1 MNLKDQYL
9 EYFRNGISSTI
20 NEGKSYN
27 DERKAS
33 NLVNKKMK
41 ELYDLLKD
49 ESIESDINKTLM
61 LNYTYYVVML
71 EARNSVWPYDNM
83 SFSRRIG
90 EIWEPFCK
98 IPFSFNSYTKFY
110 KPPTFKDFKTQFD
123 NSVVDKFI
131 KKFNLTIEG
140 INELKNVVNKV
151 WSFSESGA
159 INLKEDLHFEHGGK
173 KYVVDFKSGFAS
185 NEKGNLNRLLLVA
198 KIYSELEYP
207 CLLFVRQEENNN
219 NYLKVIENSGL
230 WKVYRS
236 DEVYEKIFELTGI
249 NLKEWM
255 DINIDWKNDISA
267 EFKNYLET
275 NKLIQYLTW

>member
-27 DERKAS
+27 DKKEAS
-33 NLVNKKMK
+33 KLVNKKMK

-49 ESIESDINKTLM
+49 ETIESDINKTLM

-110 KPPTFKDFKTQFD
+110 NPPTFEDFKTKFD
-123 NSVVDKFI
+123 KSVVDKFI
-131 KKFNLTIEG
+131 EEFNLTIEG
-140 INELKNVVNKV
+140 INELKNVVNKI

-159 INLKEDLHFEHGGK
+159 INLKEDLHFEHCGK
-173 KYVVDFKSGFAS
+173 KYVVDFKSGFGS
-185 NEKGNLNRLLLVA
+185 NEKGNVNRLLLVA
-198 KIYSELEYP
+198 KIYSELKYP
-207 CLLFVRQEENNN
+207 CLLFVRQEENNS
-219 NYLKVIENSGL
+219 YLKVIENSGL

-236 DEVYEKIFELTGI
+236 DEVYDKIFKLTSI

-255 DINIDWKNDISA
+255 DINIDWKNDISV

-275 NKLIQYLTW
+275 NELIQYLTW

>member
-20 NEGKSYN
+20 NEGKLNN
-27 DERKAS
+27 DKKEAS
-33 NLVNKKMK
+33 KLVNKKMK

-49 ESIESDINKTLM
+49 ETIESDINKTLM

-110 KPPTFKDFKTQFD
+110 NPPTFEDFKTKFD
-123 NSVVDKFI
+123 KSVVDKFI
-131 KKFNLTIEG
+131 EEFNLTIEG
-140 INELKNVVNKV
+140 INELKNVVNKI

-173 KYVVDFKSGFAS
+173 KYVVDFKSGFGS
-185 NEKGNLNRLLLVA
+185 NEKGNVNRLLLVA
-198 KIYSELEYP
+198 KIYSELKYP
-207 CLLFVRQEENNN
+207 CLLFVRQEENN

-236 DEVYEKIFELTGI
+236 DEVYDKIFKLTSI

-255 DINIDWKNDISA
+255 DINIDWKNDISV

-275 NKLIQYLTW
+275 NELIQYLTW

>member
-20 NEGKSYN
+20 NEGKSY
-27 DERKAS
+27 DDQKEAS
-33 NLVNKKMK
+33 KLVNKKMK

-110 KPPTFKDFKTQFD
+110 NPPTFEEFKTKFD
-123 NSVVDKFI
+123 KSVVDKFI
-131 KKFNLTIEG
+131 EEFNLTIEG

-159 INLKEDLHFEHGGK
+159 INLKEDLHFEHGGT
-173 KYVVDFKSGFAS
+173 KYVVDFKSGFGS
-185 NEKGNLNRLLLVA
+185 NEKGNVNRLLLVA
-198 KIYSELEYP
+198 KIYSELKYP
-207 CLLFVRQEENNN
+207 CLLFVRQKENNS
-219 NYLKVIENSGL
+219 YLNVIENSRL
-230 WKVYRS
+230 WEVYRS
-236 DEVYEKIFELTGI
+236 DEVYEKIFKLTSI

-255 DINIDWKNDISA
+255 DINIDWKNDISV

-275 NKLIQYLTW
+275 NKLIEYLTW

>member
-20 NEGKSYN
+20 NEGKSY
-27 DERKAS
+27 DDQKEAS
-33 NLVNKKMK
+33 KLVNKKMK

-110 KPPTFKDFKTQFD
+110 NPPTFEEFKTKFD
-123 NSVVDKFI
+123 KSVVDKFI
-131 KKFNLTIEG
+131 EEFNLTIEG

-159 INLKEDLHFEHGGK
+159 INLKEDLHFEHGGT
-173 KYVVDFKSGFAS
+173 KYVVDFKSGFGS
-185 NEKGNLNRLLLVA
+185 NEKGNVNRLLLVA
-198 KIYSELEYP
+198 KIYSELKYP
-207 CLLFVRQEENNN
+207 CLLFVRQKENNS
-219 NYLKVIENSGL
+219 YLNVIENSRL
-230 WKVYRS
+230 WEVYRS
-236 DEVYEKIFELTGI
+236 DAVYEKIFKLTSI

-255 DINIDWKNDISA
+255 DINIDWKNDISV

>member
-20 NEGKSYN
+20 NEGKSY
-27 DERKAS
+27 DDQKEAS
-33 NLVNKKMK
+33 KLVNKKMK

-49 ESIESDINKTLM
+49 KSIESDINKTLM

-110 KPPTFKDFKTQFD
+110 NPPTFEEFKTKFD
-123 NSVVDKFI
+123 KSVVDKFI
-131 KKFNLTIEG
+131 EEFNLTIEG

-159 INLKEDLHFEHGGK
+159 INLKEDLHFEHGGT
-173 KYVVDFKSGFAS
+173 KYVVDFKSGFGS
-185 NEKGNLNRLLLVA
+185 NEKGNVNRLLLVA
-198 KIYSELEYP
+198 KIYSELKYP
-207 CLLFVRQEENNN
+207 CLLFVRQKENNS
-219 NYLKVIENSGL
+219 YLNVIENSRL
-230 WKVYRS
+230 WEVYRS
-236 DEVYEKIFELTGI
+236 DEVYEKIFKLTSI

-255 DINIDWKNDISA
+255 DINIDWKNDISV

-275 NKLIQYLTW
+275 NRLIQYLTW

>member
-20 NEGKSYN
+20 NEGKTYN
-27 DERKAS
+27 DKKEAS
-33 NLVNKKMK
+33 KLVNKKMK

-49 ESIESDINKTLM
+49 ETIESDINKTLM

-110 KPPTFKDFKTQFD
+110 NPPTFEDFKTKFD
-123 NSVVDKFI
+123 KSVVDKFI
-131 KKFNLTIEG
+131 EEFNLTIEG
-140 INELKNVVNKV
+140 INELKNVVNKI

-173 KYVVDFKSGFAS
+173 KYVVDFKSGFGS
-185 NEKGNLNRLLLVA
+185 NEKGNVNRLLLVA
-198 KIYSELEYP
+198 KIYSELKYP
-207 CLLFVRQEENNN
+207 CLLFVRQEENNS
-219 NYLKVIENSGL
+219 YLKVIENSGL

-236 DEVYEKIFELTGI
+236 DKVYDKIFKLTSI

-255 DINIDWKNDISA
+255 DINIDWKNDISV

-275 NKLIQYLTW
+275 NDLIQYLTW

>member
-20 NEGKSYN
+20 NEGKSY
-27 DERKAS
+27 DDQKEAS
-33 NLVNKKMK
+33 KLVNKKMK

-110 KPPTFKDFKTQFD
+110 NPPTFEKFKTKFD
-123 NSVVDKFI
+123 KSVVDKFI
-131 KKFNLTIEG
+131 EEFNLTIEG

-159 INLKEDLHFEHGGK
+159 INLKEDLHFEHGGT
-173 KYVVDFKSGFAS
+173 KYVVDFKSGFGS
-185 NEKGNLNRLLLVA
+185 NEKGNVNRLLLVA
-198 KIYSELEYP
+198 KIYSELKYP
-207 CLLFVRQEENNN
+207 CLLFVRQKENNS
-219 NYLKVIENSGL
+219 YLNVIENSRL
-230 WKVYRS
+230 WEVYRS
-236 DEVYEKIFELTGI
+236 DEVYEKIFKLTSI

-255 DINIDWKNDISA
+255 DINIDWKNDISV